1 MKRKTIVTKKRRWAA
16 RTACGLLVCA
26 TMLALPSCEDEVL
39 TGQPSWLG
47 NSIYERLEEEGNYST
62 VLRLIDDLGQR
73 EVLAHT
79 GSKTL
84 FAADDDAYKKW
95 FAGNSWGVSSYE
107 QLTTAQKK
115 LLLNNSM
122 INNAY
127 LIELMSNVSGTPP
140 MEGMAMRRETAT
152 SIYDSVYVMPID
164 KMPKTSAWDGL
175 RAKGK
180 PVPIF
185 KDATTAPMIHF
196 LPAYMT
202 FNNIT
207 SEDLSILT
215 NGQATSINEA
225 WVNGKK
231 VVSRDITCKNG
242 YVQKV
247 DGVIESSPNMAEI
260 LRQHPIMSR
269 WSELVDR
276 FSAPYPSDALRTE
289 YNRIY
294 NNEDSVFVMRYF
306 SRRSYNPNTKTV
318 GANNTLPDMITPVTE
333 LLSFDPG
340 WNHYMYSNTMGYDLH
355 YDAAAMLV
363 PTNKALEDWWNDQGR
378 DLKDEYEEWD
388 SIPNKILSKLI
399 NVNMLPTFSES
410 VPSKF
415 GHVLNDAKEPL
426 GITKEDVD
434 SCFMG
439 CNGVVYLTNKVFT
452 PAEYASVTYPALAHE
467 STMSVIY
474 WVIEQQNFLP
484 YLLSMD
490 SQYAL
495 LLPTNEAMTWYI
507 DPSSYWLTTNQTD
520 TLGNT
525 TRVEWPRNLYFYK
538 DLTKREES
546 EQVQAWRY
554 LSTIDENGNIERGI
568 LGQTTNVDREIVDKF
583 LTDLMDQLIIVIP
596 DKSKTLEDYVR
607 DGYSL
612 FKTKGGTLLRVT
624 MGDNGNLAFEG
635 AWQMEHNNH
644 KIETTEVFQKTNGR
658 SYVIDSQVPLGSRKS
673 LYQTLAEHEEYSGF
687 LSLMQSSYC
696 DLFTQT
702 LNSTYKP
709 SGTNNYNMRLFDN
722 YNYTVF
728 VPTNDSIAKLQEQG
742 IFPSADELLDTKGF
756 EKLDTIC
763 QEMGWYPPGG
773 GTAREKKE
781 IKDKV
786 KACITEIITNFV
798 RYHVMDHSVAI
809 GMAPEVNS
817 TTSYESMKR
826 NPETGR
832 FYKLEVEFGN
842 QGITIKDVV
851 NEKTGLKKKVINNPG
866 LYNNICREYWFEEL
880 DNNRGTRLF
889 MGSDAVVHL
898 IDAPLYYENPRPW
911 KEVVAEYLQ
920 NN

>member
-1 MKRKTIVTKKRRWAA
+1 MKRKTIATKKRRWAA
-16 RTACGLLVCA
+16 RTACGLLACA
-26 TMLALPSCEDEVL
+26 TMLALPSCEDDVL

-47 NSIYERLEEEGNYST
+47 NSIYEELEKEGNYKT

-73 EVLAHT
+73 EVLGHT

-107 QLTTAQKK
+107 QLTEAQKK

-152 SIYDSVYVMPID
+152 SIYDSVYVMPVD
-164 KMPKTSAWDGL
+164 KMPATAPWDAL

-180 PVPIF
+180 AVPIF

-202 FNNIT
+202 FNHIT

-215 NGQATSINEA
+215 NGQATSANEA

-231 VVSRDITCKNG
+231 VITRDITCKNG

-260 LRQHPIMSR
+260 MRQHPVMSR

-276 FSAPYPSDALRTE
+276 FSAPYYYDAGTRE

-294 NNEDSVFVMRYF
+294 NNQDSVYVMRYF
-306 SRRSYNPNTKTV
+306 SRRSYNPNSRTV
-318 GANNTLPDMITPVTE
+318 GANNTLPDMLTPVTE

-363 PTNKALEDWWNDQGR
+363 PTNKALEEWWEDQGR
-378 DLKDEYEEWD
+378 DLHDEYKEWD

-415 GHVLNDAKEPL
+415 SHVLNDAKEPL

-439 CNGVVYLTNKVFT
+439 CNGVIYLTNKVFT

-495 LLPTNEAMTWYI
+495 LLPTNDAMTWYI
-507 DPSSYWLTTNQTD
+507 DPSSYWLTTNVTD

-525 TRVEWPRNLYFYK
+525 TRMEWPRNLTFYK
-538 DLTKREES
+538 DMTKKDES

-554 LSTIDENGNIERGI
+554 IATVDENGNIERGSRA
-568 LGQTTNVDREIVDKF
+568 QSTNVDREIVDKF
-583 LTDLMDQLIIVIP
+583 LTDLMDRLIIVIP

-607 DGYSL
+607 EGYTL
-612 FKTKGGTLLRVT
+612 FKTKGGSLLRVT

-635 AWQMEHNNH
+635 GWQMEHNNH
-644 KIETTEVFQKTNGR
+644 KIESTEVFQKTNGR
-658 SYVIDSQVPLGSRKS
+658 SYVIDSQVPLSSRKS
-673 LYQTLAEHEEYSGF
+673 LYQMLGEHEEYSGF
-687 LSLMQSSYC
+687 LSLLQSSYC

-742 IFPSADELLDTKGF
+742 IFPTADELLDTKGF
-756 EKLDTIC
+756 EKLDSIC
-763 QEMGWYPPGG
+763 QAEGWFPPSA
-773 GTAREKKE
+773 TAREQKE
-781 IKDKV
+781 VKDKV
-786 KACITEIITNFV
+786 KACISEIITDFI

-809 GMAPEVNS
+809 GMAPEVNNTKS
-817 TTSYESMKR
+817 FESMKR

-832 FYKLEVEFGN
+832 FYKLEVEFDT
-842 QGITIKDVV
+842 QGITIKDVL
-851 NEKTGLKKKVINNPG
+851 NQKTKHVVKDPG
-866 LYNNICREYWFEEL
+866 VYNNICREYWFQEL
-880 DNNRGTRLF
+880 SNDRGNRLF

-898 IDAPLYYENPRPW
+898 IDAPLYYEKPRPW
-911 KEVVAEYLQ
+911 REVVKEYLQ